1 MTALAPA
8 EGQNPQNP
16 LFRLLRLALG
26 PRPLRREL
34 VLAVLAG
41 AGACGAG
48 VALLATSGFLLARAS
63 QHPNI
68 VAISVAVVM
77 VRALSVGRG
86 VLRYLERLFSHDVA
100 FRVLA
105 DVRVAIYTKLE
116 RLAPAGLAA
125 FRSGDMLAR
134 LVSDVDATQDL
145 FIRGIA
151 PPLTAALV
159 GAGATT
165 AVLLILAPA
174 AGVLGAGLLA
184 AGVLVPLTAAAAA
197 RRAARRAA
205 PARGELGAALTDLLN
220 GAAELHAFGAV
231 EAGLDRARA
240 ADGELT
246 RLARRSA
253 TASGLGA
260 GLSMAAAGLTL
271 WGVLLLGVAATG
283 DGSLGR
289 VPLAVITLTAL
300 AAFEAVTALP
310 AAALQLGQA
319 RSAADRIAAVA
330 DAPDPVRTPDRPF
343 PPPDRPLTV
352 SIRGGTVRYPGQSTP
367 AVRGIDLD
375 LEPGRRVAL
384 VGPAGAG
391 KSTVA
396 AVLFRFAGLSAG
408 IARLNGRDLAG
419 YDPDDVRAAISGCSA
434 DPHIFDATIRD
445 NLRLAKPDASDAELA
460 AAADRARLL
469 GWIES
474 LPLGWDTPVGTHG
487 TALSGGQRQRLA
499 LARALLA
506 DPAVLVLDEPTAHL
520 DPENRRALTADL
532 LAATA
537 GRSTLLITHDLE
549 GLDQVDE
556 IVVLDHGRVAER
568 GAHAELVRSGGT
580 YQRLWEAQRSSS

>member
-1 MTALAPA
+1 VTAIAPVR
-8 EGQNPQNP
+8 GRDP
-16 LFRLLRLALG
+16 LLRLLRLAFG
-26 PRPLRREL
+26 SRPMRREL
-34 VLAVLAG
+34 MLAVLAG

-63 QHPNI
+63 QHPDI
-68 VAISVAVVM
+68 VAISVAVVL

-105 DVRVAIYTKLE
+105 DVRVAIYRKLE
-116 RLAPAGLAA
+116 RLAPAA
-125 FRSGDMLAR
+125 FRSGDVLTR

-174 AGVLGAGLLA
+174 AGVLAAGLLA
-184 AGVLVPLTAAAAA
+184 AGVLVPLAAAASA

-205 PARGELGAALTDLLN
+205 PARGELGAAVTDLLN

-240 ADGELT
+240 ADAELT
-246 RLARRSA
+246 GLARRSA
-253 TASGLGA
+253 AASGLGA
-260 GLSMAAAGLTL
+260 GLGTAASGLTL

-283 DGSLGR
+283 AGSLGR

-330 DAPDPVRTPDRPF
+330 DTPDPVRRPDRPF
-343 PPPDRPLTV
+343 LPPERPVTV
-352 SIRGGTVRYPGQSTP
+352 SIRGGTVRYPGQITP

-384 VGPAGAG
+384 VGATGAG
-391 KSTVA
+391 KSTLA
-396 AVLFRFAGLSAG
+396 AVLFRFADLSG
-408 IARLNGRDLAG
+408 GTARLNGRDLAG
-419 YDPDDVRAAISGCSA
+419 YDPDDVRAVISGCAA

-445 NLRLAKPDASDAELA
+445 NLRLARPAASDAELA

-469 GWIES
+469 DWIGA
-474 LPLGWDTPVGTHG
+474 LPRGWDTPVGTHG

-506 DPAVLVLDEPTAHL
+506 DPALLVLDEPTAHL

-556 IVVLDHGRVAER
+556 IVVLDRGRVAER
-568 GAHAELVRSGGT
+568 GPHDQLIGAGGV
-580 YQRLWEAQRSSS
+580 YHRLWQAFRKVRG